1 MKLIITIGV
10 IVLASLYLLH
20 LIFRKSRQPGELE
33 SRLIQAGIV
42 PGDGDRL
49 SGSGVFWK
57 SKKTLMTER
66 EIHFMQALLNT
77 VDLTRW
83 YLCPQVRVAD
93 IVELSPRIRARSK
106 TWWRLFNM
114 VAQWHCDVVIVDR
127 RTFEIVAGVE
137 LDDASH
143 LKKHW
148 VRRDILLNEV
158 MRQAGVPLLRDR
170 DSQKLIAEVKSH
182 LKYRAAKTEG
192 EV

>member
-1 MKLIITIGV
+1 
-10 IVLASLYLLH
+10 
-20 LIFRKSRQPGELE
+20 
-33 SRLIQAGIV
+33 
-42 PGDGDRL
+42 
-49 SGSGVFWK
+49 
-57 SKKTLMTER
+57 MTER
-66 EIHFMQALLNT
+66 ETHFMQALLNT

-143 LKKHW
+143 LKKQR